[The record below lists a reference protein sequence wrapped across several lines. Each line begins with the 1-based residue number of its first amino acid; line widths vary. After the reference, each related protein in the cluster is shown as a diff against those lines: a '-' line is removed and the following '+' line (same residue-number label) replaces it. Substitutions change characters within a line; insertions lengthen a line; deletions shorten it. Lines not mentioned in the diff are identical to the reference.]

1 MCTYRPAYRVQV
13 SGLKP
18 YINRII
24 DDPRQNLICSVVLL
38 EEDEE
43 KFLRLV
49 DITRTVA
56 HCIPLNCMRPKNT
69 ITNFFMDILKQSLAP
84 EVFSVKKKLHKSTK
98 DPDRLKTEQKLS
110 E

>member
-24 DDPRQNLICSVVLL
+24 DDPRQNLICSFVLL

-43 KFLRLV
+43 KFLRLA
-49 DITRTVA
+49 DITRTVV
-56 HCIPLNCMRPKNT
+56 HCIPLNCMSP
-69 ITNFFMDILKQSLAP
+69 
-84 EVFSVKKKLHKSTK
+84 KKKYNNEFLHGYTKAEFST
-98 DPDRLKTEQKLS
+98 RSFLS
-110 E
+110 